1 MDQARLKS
9 KIIID
14 AIIRICNDRGLPATV
29 ARLGDP
35 DAGSIYIKVSNIV
48 YDCLIYTQQR
58 QTDETMKWVETPTK
72 DILSETEADAYL
84 ERQIKYDEDVWV
96 VEIEDPKHR
105 NPFDLCLISLFSSNC
120 RILITYC
127 SL

>member
-9 KIIID
+9 KIVIN

-35 DAGSIYIKVSNIV
+35 DAGNIYIKVSNIV
-48 YDCLIYTQQR
+48 YDCVIYTQQR
-58 QTDETMKWVETPTK
+58 QTNETVDWVKTPTK
-72 DILSETEADAYL
+72 DILSETQADEYL
-84 ERQIKYDEDVWV
+84 ERQIKYDKDIWI

-105 NPFDLCLISLFSSNC
+105 SPFD
-120 RILITYC
+120 
-127 SL
+127 

>member
-14 AIIRICNDRGLPATV
+14 AIIRICSDRGLPATV
-29 ARLGDP
+29 VRLGDH
-35 DAGSIYIKVSNIV
+35 DAGNIYIKVSNIV

-58 QTDETMKWVETPTK
+58 QTDETIKWVTTPSK
-72 DILSETEADAYL
+72 NSLSETQADAYL
-84 ERQIKYDEDVWV
+84 ERQIKYDQDVWI

-105 NPFDLCLISLFSSNC
+105 NPFD
-120 RILITYC
+120 
-127 SL
+127 

>member
-1 MDQARLKS
+1 MHQPRLKS

-14 AIIRICNDRGLPATV
+14 AIIRICSDQGLPATV

-35 DAGSIYIKVSNIV
+35 DAGNIYIKVSNTV

-58 QTDETMKWVETPTK
+58 QIDETVKWVETPTK
-72 DILSETEADAYL
+72 DILSETQADAYL
-84 ERQIKYDEDVWV
+84 ERQIQYDQDIWI

-105 NPFDLCLISLFSSNC
+105 NPFD
-120 RILITYC
+120 
-127 SL
+127 

>member
-14 AIIRICNDRGLPATV
+14 AIIRICSDRGLHATV
-29 ARLGDP
+29 VRLGDP
-35 DAGSIYIKVSNIV
+35 DAGNIYIKVSNIV

-58 QTDETMKWVETPTK
+58 QTDETVKWVETPTK
-72 DILSETEADAYL
+72 DILSETQADAYL
-84 ERQIKYDEDVWV
+84 ERQIKYDQDVWI

-105 NPFDLCLISLFSSNC
+105 NPFD
-120 RILITYC
+120 
-127 SL
+127 